1 MQSQWKLLSFKSF
14 FDNFDYMLSLRKT
27 EDFPANFLWRK
38 VGRKAWIFPTTYSC
52 FLNIFLR
59 IGTKI
64 LCVKVFIYLREKK
77 FFHVFPCFFFFFD
90 GAYCYKC
97 STVNKCHKECVLHVA
112 GVLDPP
118 LIYISLSKKWSLPVT
133 LVSLCFSFF
142 IAWLSNP
149 SPKLG
154 YTLVVI

>member
-1 MQSQWKLLSFKSF
+1 MNFSNYLFLLFK
-14 FDNFDYMLSLRKT
+14 Y
-27 EDFPANFLWRK
+27 FLKNWYQNSVSK
-38 VGRKAWIFPTTYSC
+38 
-52 FLNIFLR
+52 FLY
-59 IGTKI
+59 I
-64 LCVKVFIYLREKK
+64 LEKK
-77 FFHVFPCFFFFFD
+77 NVFPCFSMFFFFFFD

-142 IAWLSNP
+142 IDWLSNP